1 MSYITTEFSPA
12 LKVTDTGTSRVVTS
26 SGTID
31 KTYYE
36 YVNIKTNK
44 AALTTNVRELELECT
59 NGYSS
64 DTDVWVRITAK
75 GSGGLIIPSPT
86 AKPTWAAYMEGA
98 IIYDNT
104 ANTFYGATNAA
115 WVALH

>member
-44 AALTTNVRELELECT
+44 AALTTNVHPVMNPKETTCAT
-59 NGYSS
+59 
-64 DTDVWVRITAK
+64 
-75 GSGGLIIPSPT
+75 SGGSSSP
-86 AKPTWAAYMEGA
+86 WG
-98 IIYDNT
+98 
-104 ANTFYGATNAA
+104 
-115 WVALH
+115 